1 MMKMKDVVFPSDTDV
16 LYAGSISTDFE
27 GIIIVFSNNDPIG
40 YIVYESYASSWYF
53 MNNICIDD
61 AYESHDSLESLM
73 VELLDSNINV
83 KFKAIEFNV

>member
-1 MMKMKDVVFPSDTDV
+1 MKMKDVVFPSNTDV

-40 YIVYESYASSWYF
+40 YIVYESYENVWYF
-53 MNNICIDD
+53 IDNICIDD
-61 AYESHDSLESLM
+61 CNECHDSLESLM

>member
-1 MMKMKDVVFPSDTDV
+1 MMKMKDVVFPSNTDV

-27 GIIIVFSNNDPIG
+27 GIIIVHSNNDPIG
-40 YIVYESYASSWYF
+40 YIVYDSYESTWYF

-61 AYESHDSLESLM
+61 SYECNDTLESLM
-73 VELLDSNINV
+73 IDLSDSYSNV

>member
-1 MMKMKDVVFPSDTDV
+1 MKMKDVVFPPDTDV
-16 LYAGSISTDFE
+16 LYVGSINTDFE
-27 GIIIVFSNNDPIG
+27 GIIIVYSDNNPIG
-40 YIVYESYASSWYF
+40 YIVYESYESSWYF